1 MIVSF
6 LLTLTACFG
15 PFKKKP
21 EPEPEP
27 VTNGIPAINDQWF
40 QVKALIKRDKVK
52 KLVGE
57 PLFIDVNR
65 VGEDWYY
72 HYEESTVFAIIS
84 FPRTGHLTD
93 RVQYLRYPE
102 WR

>member
-6 LLTLTACFG
+6 LITLTACFG

-21 EPEPEP
+21 KPEPKP
-27 VTNGIPAINDQWF
+27 VTNGTPAINDQWL

-52 KLVGE
+52 ELVGE
-57 PLFIDVNR
+57 PLFIDMNR
-65 VGEDWYY
+65 VGEDWSYY
-72 HYEESTVFAIIS
+72 YEESTVFEIIS
-84 FPRTGHLTD
+84 CQRTGYLPD
-93 RVQYLRYPE
+93 RVQYFRYPE

>member
-6 LLTLTACFG
+6 ILTLTACFG

-27 VTNGIPAINDQWF
+27 VTNGIPAINDQWL

-65 VGEDWYY
+65 VVGDVILNRLIPHSHPSY
-72 HYEESTVFAIIS
+72 
-84 FPRTGHLTD
+84 R
-93 RVQYLRYPE
+93 
-102 WR
+102 

>member
-6 LLTLTACFG
+6 LITLTACFG
-15 PFKKKP
+15 PFKKKHR
-21 EPEPEP
+21 PEPEP
-27 VTNGIPAINDQWF
+27 VTNGIPTINNQWL
-40 QVKALIKRDKVK
+40 QVQAFIKRDKVK

-57 PLFIDVNR
+57 PLFIDMNR

-72 HYEESTVFAIIS
+72 YYEESAVFAIIS
-84 FPRTGHLTD
+84 FPRTGYLTD
-93 RVQYLRYPE
+93 RVQYFRYPE